1 MLFEQL
7 RAGGCLSY
15 IAGCEKTCAGVIVDP
30 ALDLVDR
37 YVALTVE
44 KGLRIRYVIDSH
56 THADHFSAARELAR
70 QLGARIVM
78 HRRSAAPFADMRVD
92 DGELLV
98 VGELRVGVI
107 HTPGHTDDSMPT
119 CRPAIPRRSTRASSG
134 SSSLSTTRSASS
146 RRTITRGGSRAPSEP
161 RRRAIPASRRRSG
174 LRSSSSCAVSTS
186 PCRTI

>member
-15 IAGCEKTCAGVIVDP
+15 IAGCEKTCAGVIIDP

-44 KGLRIRYVIDSH
+44 KGLRVRYVIDSH

-78 HRRSAAPFADMRVD
+78 HRRCGR
-92 DGELLV
+92 
-98 VGELRVGVI
+98 
-107 HTPGHTDDSMPT
+107 TPGW
-119 CRPAIPRRSTRASSG
+119 SSQ
-134 SSSLSTTRSASS
+134 L
-146 RRTITRGGSRAPSEP
+146 
-161 RRRAIPASRRRSG
+161 
-174 LRSSSSCAVSTS
+174 AVSTS
-186 PCRTI
+186 GRLLPTSSMGPLGSKHSGKQT